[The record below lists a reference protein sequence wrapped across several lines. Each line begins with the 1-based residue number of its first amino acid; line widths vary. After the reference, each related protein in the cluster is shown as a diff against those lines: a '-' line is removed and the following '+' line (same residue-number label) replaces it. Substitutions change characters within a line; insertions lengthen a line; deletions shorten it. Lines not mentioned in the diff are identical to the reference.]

1 MKFIVIAT
9 LIAAIIIGGAIFLIQ
24 KSSPSSTQAP
34 SDAVSVVDGKQ
45 IITITAKGGYSP
57 RTSIARADISTTLRV
72 VTKGTFDCSS
82 ALTIPSIGYRK
93 NLPPS
98 GTTDI
103 DLLPQKAGTTLRG
116 LCSMGMYTFS
126 VDFQ

>member
-1 MKFIVIAT
+1 MKFIVIAI
-9 LIAAIIIGGAIFLIQ
+9 LIAAIIIGGTIFLIQ
-24 KSSPSSTQAP
+24 KSSPSSPQVPLDT
-34 SDAVSVVDGKQ
+34 VSMVDGKQ

-57 RTSIARADISTTLRV
+57 RTSVARADIPAILRV
-72 VTKGTFDCSS
+72 ITRGTFDCSS
-82 ALTIPSIGYRK
+82 ALTIPSIGYKK